1 MNDEIDELSPLERE
15 ALDRLEKEKMPPS
28 FLEARIV
35 AALTNAQ
42 LIRTNRIGWL
52 PGRRGIGITVAASM
66 CFFVLGIL
74 VGVWSVSAQSTKP
87 MGPAKPRG
95 PVFVLALRN
104 PPEALPAKSKDEV
117 LRRMEEFGA
126 WVDEL
131 ERKGL
136 TLGHDCQLL
145 SEINGPNSILDTSS
159 DAPDGS
165 LMGVVLL
172 QVDNY
177 EDAVEAAKSCP
188 QWKYGGTV
196 EIKQLR

>member
-1 MNDEIDELSPLERE
+1 MSNEIDELSPHERE
-15 ALDRLEKEKMPPS
+15 AFDRLEKEKVPPL
-28 FLEARIV
+28 FLEGRTV
-35 AALTNAQ
+35 AALKDAH
-42 LIRTNRIGWL
+42 LIRANRIGWL
-52 PGRRGIGITVAASM
+52 PGRRVIGITVVASM

-87 MGPAKPRG
+87 RG

-104 PPEALPAKSKDEV
+104 PPEALRANSRDEV
-117 LRRMEEFGA
+117 LQRMQEFGA

-145 SEINGPNSILDTSS
+145 SEVNGPHSIIDTSS
-159 DAPDGS
+159 DAPGGS
-165 LMGVVLL
+165 LMGIVLL
-172 QVDNY
+172 QVENQDQ
-177 EDAVEAAKSCP
+177 AAEAAKSCP
-188 QWKYGGTV
+188 HWKYGGTI

>member
-1 MNDEIDELSPLERE
+1 MNDETDELSPHERE
-15 ALDRLEKEKMPPS
+15 AFDRLEKEKIPPP
-28 FLEARIV
+28 FLERRIV
-35 AALTNAQ
+35 AALRDAQ
-42 LIRTNRIGWL
+42 SIRANRIGWL

-66 CFFVLGIL
+66 CFFILGIL

-87 MGPAKPRG
+87 MGPATPRG
-95 PVFVLALRN
+95 PVFVLAMRN
-104 PPEALPAKSKDEV
+104 PPQALPANSKDEV
-117 LRRMEEFGA
+117 LQRMEEFGA

-159 DAPDGS
+159 DAPGGS
-165 LMGVVLL
+165 LMGIVLL
-172 QVDNY
+172 QVENY
-177 EDAVEAAKSCP
+177 EQAVEAAKSCP
-188 QWKYGGTV
+188 HWKYGGIV

>member
-15 ALDRLEKEKMPPS
+15 AFDRLEKEKMPPS
-28 FLEARIV
+28 FLEGRIV

-52 PGRRGIGITVAASM
+52 PGPRGIGITVAAST
-66 CFFVLGIL
+66 CFFILGIL

-87 MGPAKPRG
+87 MGPAKPKG

-145 SEINGPNSILDTSS
+145 SEINGPNSILDTST
-159 DAPDGS
+159 DAPGGS

-172 QVDNY
+172 QVENQDQ
-177 EDAVEAAKSCP
+177 AAEAAKSCP
-188 QWKYGGTV
+188 HWKYGGIV